1 MMWFAGVRARVRVT
15 SVRRGL
21 GVGERWFA
29 VRMQM
34 SETAPA
40 DVFLNNI
47 KKSSFFF
54 AP

>member
-1 MMWFAGVRARVRVT
+1 MMLFAGVRARVRVT

-40 DVFLNNI
+40 DVFLTI
-47 KKSSFFF
+47 KKSSIFF